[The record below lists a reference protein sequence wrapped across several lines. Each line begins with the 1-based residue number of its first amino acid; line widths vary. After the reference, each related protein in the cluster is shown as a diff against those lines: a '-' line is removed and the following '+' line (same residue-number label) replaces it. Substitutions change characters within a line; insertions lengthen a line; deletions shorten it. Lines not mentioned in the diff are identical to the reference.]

1 MTGNIVVRNAMPDDM
16 ASVQLIYAEHV
27 LHGTATFEEVPPTED
42 EMLARRAGVLELG
55 LPYLVAEVDGNVAGY
70 CYASLYRPRI
80 AYRYTIE
87 DSVYLAP
94 RYSGRGAGKALLSA
108 LIDRCEAG
116 PWRQMIAVIAGNQ
129 NVASIS
135 LHRSLGFRHAGT
147 QPATGYK
154 FNQWIDVVFMQR
166 HLGEGSSTPP
176 RS

>member
-1 MTGNIVVRNAMPDDM
+1 MIGHIVVRNAMPQDM
-16 ASVQLIYAEHV
+16 AAVQLIYAQHV
-27 LHGTATFEEVPPTED
+27 LHGTATFEEVPPTVE
-42 EMLARRAGVLELG
+42 EMLSRRTTVLELG
-55 LPYLVAEVDGNVAGY
+55 LPYLVAEINGNIAGY
-70 CYASLYRPRI
+70 CYASSYRPRI

-94 RYSGRGAGKALLSA
+94 QFYGRGVGKALLSA
-108 LIDRCEAG
+108 LIERCEAG

-135 LHRSLGFRHAGT
+135 LHRNLGFKHAGT

-176 RS
+176 LP